1 MCVHLLCCSSL
12 VLPSFVFLII
22 RRPPRSTRTDT
33 LFPYTTRFR
42 SPPIHARLRRKLRG
56 GHLCRPAQFAWRH
69 VEHALESAAEE
80 GIAVVSR
87 LAGYVLYR
95 QACLVRVAQRIE
107 RRLQAHDADIGKD
120 AALRLEQRVKRRPKI
135 GRAHV

>member
-1 MCVHLLCCSSL
+1 MRISDWSSDVCSSDL
-12 VLPSFVFLII
+12 RSDGSLPALGSGGTQAVQPRFV
-22 RRPPRSTRTDT
+22 
-33 LFPYTTRFR
+33 
-42 SPPIHARLRRKLRG
+42 PPIHARLRRKLRG

-107 RRLQAHDADIGKD
+107 RRQ
-120 AALRLEQRVKRRPKI
+120 I
-135 GRAHV
+135 GRAHGCTPVTNAHTVCLHLLEK

>member
-1 MCVHLLCCSSL
+1 MRISDWSSDVCSSDL
-12 VLPSFVFLII
+12 
-22 RRPPRSTRTDT
+22 
-33 LFPYTTRFR
+33 
-42 SPPIHARLRRKLRG
+42 
-56 GHLCRPAQFAWRH
+56 FAWRH

-120 AALRLEQRVKRRPKI
+120 AALRLEQRVKRRPRNALAI
-135 GRAHV
+135 GNGFRRQHRVVQELGRAHV